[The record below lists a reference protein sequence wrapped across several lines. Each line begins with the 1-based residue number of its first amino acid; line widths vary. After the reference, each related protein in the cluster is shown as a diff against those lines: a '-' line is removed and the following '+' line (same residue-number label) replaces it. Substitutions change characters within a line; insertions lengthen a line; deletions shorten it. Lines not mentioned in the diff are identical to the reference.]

1 MFFEEMAEGVNR
13 FEAAEPGDL
22 IHPPGSHGEIVLRD
36 FQPVHRGELAW
47 CPISV
52 LRQHLINMN

>member
-1 MFFEEMAEGVNR
+1 MFFEEMAEGIDR
-13 FEAAEPGDL
+13 FETAEPGDL

-36 FQPVHRGELAW
+36 FQPVHCGELAG

-52 LRQHLINMN
+52 LRQYLIDMN